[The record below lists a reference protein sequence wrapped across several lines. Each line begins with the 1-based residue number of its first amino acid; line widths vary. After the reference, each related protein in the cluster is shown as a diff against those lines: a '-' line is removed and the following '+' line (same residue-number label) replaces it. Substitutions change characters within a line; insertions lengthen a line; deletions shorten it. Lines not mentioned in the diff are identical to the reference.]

1 MPSSGLTIL
10 WFVGIV
16 AMIPLTLWALKRSG
30 LANGALGAGGQ
41 ALIKP
46 VGQLNIGP
54 GQRLLT
60 VEVGEGEGKQWL
72 VLGVTAQQISTLHTM
87 APQAASSLPGNL
99 SNSFAP
105 ASFSALL
112 RRSVGHTPGQTPGQ
126 TSKEAS

>member
-60 VEVGEGEGKQWL
+60 VEVGEGEAKQWL
-72 VLGVTAQQISTLHTM
+72 VLGVTAQHISTLHTM
-87 APQAASSLPGNL
+87 APQAASSASGGVA
-99 SNSFAP
+99 NSFAP
-105 ASFSALL
+105 VSFSALL
-112 RRSVGHTPGQTPGQ
+112 RRSVGQT
-126 TSKEAS
+126 KKDAS